1 MLGNFLPL
9 REFLDRFQKIE
20 NVTLLGIGPVS
31 TNTIIAALS
40 AATEYD
46 FPLFLI
52 ASRNQVDKKELGGG
66 YLSGWDQQGFVNGV
80 KELAQMHGFPKAVY
94 FCRDHGGP
102 WQRDKELNQKIPHKE
117 AMEFGKTSFLAD
129 LKAGF
134 DLLHIDPTKNPFL
147 EEAGDSLKTIIQ
159 DTVDLIA
166 SSEQERKRLNLPEVA
181 YEVGTEDIRGG
192 LTRSS
197 RYREFLTTLKK
208 RLTSENLPLPNFIV
222 GQTGTLVK
230 LDGNYGFFNP
240 DVARELAGIAR
251 ENGCFLKEHN
261 TDYLDEETLK
271 MHPVLGIS
279 SANVAP
285 EFGVTETKSL
295 LKLSYLVSSGAEFR
309 RFLTGQ
315 VFSETRWQ
323 KWLPENLKNI
333 ATDDFRKDAGLTYKA
348 VVSCGHYYLNQPE
361 VLDLKGKFFREI
373 SAKSKIDPGQEVIDS
388 IKKAILKYVDAFNL
402 TGLNKEI
409 LR

>member
-1 MLGNFLPL
+1 MLGDFLTL
-9 REFLDRFQKIE
+9 REFLEKFQDVK

-31 TNTIIAALS
+31 TNTIIASLS
-40 AATEYD
+40 AAAEYD

-52 ASRNQVDKKELGGG
+52 ASRNQVDKEELGGG
-66 YLSGWDQQGFVNGV
+66 YLSGWDQRGFVNGV
-80 KELAQMHGFPKAVY
+80 KELAEMHGSPKAVY

-102 WQRDKELNQKIPHKE
+102 WQRDKELNQKIPHDE
-117 AMEFGKTSFLAD
+117 AMAFGKASFLAD

-147 EEAGDSLKTIIQ
+147 KEADESMAVIIR
-159 DTVDLIA
+159 DTVELIA
-166 SSEQERKRLNLPEVA
+166 ASEQERKKLNLPEVA

-192 LTRSS
+192 LTQSS
-197 RYREFLTTLKK
+197 RYHEFLVTLKK
-208 RLTSENLPLPNFIV
+208 TLTREGLPLPNFIV

-240 DVARELAGIAR
+240 DVARKLAGIAR

-285 EFGVTETKSL
+285 EFGVTETKTVL
-295 LKLSYLVSSGAEFR
+295 RLSYLAPSGETFR
-309 RFLTGQ
+309 KVLTEQ
-315 VFSETRWQ
+315 VFSENRWQ

-333 ATDDFRKDAGLTYKA
+333 KPEDFRKDQGLNYKA
-348 VVSCGHYYLNQPE
+348 VVSCGHYYLDQPE
-361 VLDLKGKFFREI
+361 VLDLKEKFFREI
-373 SAKSKIDPGQEVIDS
+373 ITQKKIDPKEEVIAS
-388 IKKAILKYVDAFNL
+388 IKKAIFKYVDAFNL

-409 LR
+409 TR

>member
-1 MLGNFLPL
+1 MLGDFLTL
-9 REFLDRFQKIE
+9 REFLERFRKIK

-40 AATEYD
+40 TAAEYD

-66 YLSGWDQQGFVNGV
+66 YLSGWDQAGFVNGV
-80 KELAQMHGFPKAVY
+80 RELAEKHGFPKAIY

-102 WQRDKELNQKIPHKE
+102 WQRDRELNGKMPHDE
-117 AMEFGKTSFLAD
+117 AMAIGKASFLAD
-129 LKAGF
+129 LEAGF

-147 EEAGDSLKTIIQ
+147 NKESLETILR
-159 DTVDLIA
+159 DTVELIA
-166 SSEQERKRLNLPEVA
+166 ASEQARKELNLPEVA

-192 LTRSS
+192 LTRSEK
-197 RYREFLTTLKK
+197 YREFLVTLKK
-208 RLTSENLPLPNFIV
+208 ELSAKNLPLPDFIV

-240 DVARELAGIAR
+240 DVARKLASIAR

-271 MHPVLGIS
+271 THPVIGIS

-295 LKLSYLVSSGAEFR
+295 LRLSYRAPSGEAFR
-309 RFLTGQ
+309 KVLTER

-333 ATDDFRKDAGLTYKA
+333 PSDDFRKDAGLTYKA
-348 VVSCGHYYLNQPE
+348 LVSCGHYYLDNPE
-361 VLDLKGKFFREI
+361 ALELKEKFFREI
-373 SAKSKIDPGQEVIDS
+373 SAKSRTNPGQEVIES
-388 IKKAILKYVDAFNL
+388 IKKAILRYVDAFNL
-402 TGLNKEI
+402 AGLNKEV
-409 LR
+409 LK

>member
-1 MLGNFLPL
+1 M
-9 REFLDRFQKIE
+9 
-20 NVTLLGIGPVS
+20 LGIGPVS
-31 TNTIIAALS
+31 TNTIVVALS
-40 AATEYD
+40 ASTEYD

-52 ASRNQVDKKELGGG
+52 ASHNQVDKKELGSG
-66 YLSGWDQQGFVNGV
+66 YLSGWDQTGFVNGV
-80 KELAQMHGFPKAVY
+80 RELAEMHGFLKAVY

-102 WQRDKELNQKIPHKE
+102 WQRDKELNQKIPHQE
-117 AMEFGKTSFLAD
+117 AMALGTASFLAD

-147 EEAGDSLKTIIQ
+147 KKPDEGMPVIIQ
-159 DTVDLIA
+159 DTIDLIA
-166 SSEQERKRLNLPEVA
+166 TSEQERKRLNLPEVA

-192 LTRSS
+192 LTQSS
-197 RYREFLTTLKK
+197 RYREFLTTMKK
-208 RLTSENLPLPNFIV
+208 KLAAKNLPRPNFIV

-230 LDGNYGFFNP
+230 MDGNYGFFNP
-240 DVARELAGIAR
+240 NVARELAGIAR

-271 MHPVLGIS
+271 MHPVIGIS

-295 LKLSYLVSSGAEFR
+295 LRLSYLASSGEAFR
-309 RFLTGQ
+309 KILTEQ

-323 KWLPENLKNI
+323 KWLPENLKN
-333 ATDDFRKDAGLTYKA
+333 TSTENFRKDAGLTYKA
-348 VVSCGHYYLNQPE
+348 VVSCGHYYLDQPE
-361 VLDLKGKFFREI
+361 VLDLKEKLFREI
-373 SAKSKIDPGQEVIDS
+373 SAKSKIEPGKEVIEN
-388 IKKAILKYVDAFNL
+388 IKKAILKYVNAFNL

>member
-1 MLGNFLPL
+1 MGNFLPL
-9 REFLDRFQKIE
+9 RDFLDRFQKVK

-31 TNTIIAALS
+31 TNTIIAALQ
-40 AATEYD
+40 AAAEHD

-66 YLSGWDQQGFVNGV
+66 YLSGWDQQGFVKGV
-80 KELAQMHGFPKAVY
+80 RKLAEMHDLPKAVY

-102 WQRDKELNQKIPHKE
+102 WQRDKELNGKMPHDE
-117 AMEFGKTSFLAD
+117 AMAIGKASFLAD
-129 LKAGF
+129 LEAGF

-147 EEAGDSLKTIIQ
+147 QKGEEGMATIIQ
-159 DTVDLIA
+159 DTVDLITA
-166 SSEQERKRLNLPEVA
+166 SEQERKRLNLPEVA

-192 LTRSS
+192 LTRSD
-197 RYREFLTTLKK
+197 RYREFLVTLKK
-208 RLTSENLPLPNFIV
+208 RLKAENLPLPDFIV

-240 DVARELAGIAR
+240 DVARKLATIAR
-251 ENGCFLKEHN
+251 ENNCFLKEHN

-271 MHPVLGIS
+271 THPVIGIS

-295 LKLSYLVSSGAEFR
+295 LRLSYLAPSGEAFR
-309 RFLTGQ
+309 KVLTEQ
-315 VFSETRWQ
+315 VFSENRWQ

-333 ATDDFRKDAGLTYKA
+333 PAGDFQKDAGLTYKA
-348 VVSCGHYYLNQPE
+348 VVSCGHYYLDQPE
-361 VLDLKGKFFREI
+361 ALDLKKKFFREI
-373 SAKSKIDPGQEVIDS
+373 SAKSKIDPGQEVIES
-388 IKKAILKYVDAFNL
+388 IKKAILRYVDAFNL

>member
-9 REFLDRFQKIE
+9 REFLEKFQKIE

-31 TNTIIAALS
+31 TNTIVAALS

-66 YLSGWDQQGFVNGV
+66 YLSGWNQQGFVNGV
-80 KELAQMHGFPKAVY
+80 RELAEMHGFPKAVY

-117 AMEFGKTSFLAD
+117 AMAFGTASFLAD

-147 EEAGDSLKTIIQ
+147 KKDEESMAVIIQ

-166 SSEQERKRLNLPEVA
+166 ASDQERKRLNLPEVA

-192 LTRSS
+192 LTQSS
-197 RYREFLTTLKK
+197 RYRKFLTTLKK
-208 RLTSENLPLPNFIV
+208 KLAAENLPLPNFIV

-271 MHPVLGIS
+271 MHPVIGIS

-295 LKLSYLVSSGAEFR
+295 LRLSYLAPSGEAFR
-309 RFLTGQ
+309 KILTKQ

-323 KWLPENLKNI
+323 KWLPENLKN
-333 ATDDFRKDAGLTYKA
+333 TPTGDFRKDAGLAYKA
-348 VVSCGHYYLNQPE
+348 VVSCGHYYLDQPE
-361 VLDLKGKFFREI
+361 VLDLKEKFFREI
-373 SAKSKIDPGQEVIDS
+373 SAKGKIDPKKEVIES

-402 TGLNKEI
+402 TGLNRRM
-409 LR
+409 L